1 MTLKDDFDTLPGLEF
16 LQHMIKDWHASGMSE
31 TLGIRLIAVS
41 DGSAT
46 FEAYATPKVY
56 NPQLRA
62 HGGFA
67 ATLIDSAM
75 GCAVQT
81 KMGPG
86 VGFGTIDMTVKFTR
100 AITAEAGRLLCVG
113 TVFHK
118 GRSTCTAEAK
128 LTDEQGRL
136 YAHGI
141 GTFMVYPK

>member
-1 MTLKDDFDTLPGLEF
+1 MTFEEDISELPGLDF
-16 LQHMIKDWHASGMSE
+16 LRRLVDDWHASGMAE
-31 TLGIRLIAVS
+31 TLGLRLVAVA
-41 DGSAT
+41 DGTAT
-46 FEAYATPKVY
+46 FEAWAGPRVY
-56 NPQLRA
+56 NPQMRA

-67 ATLIDSAM
+67 AALIDSAM

-86 VGFGTIDMTVKFTR
+86 IGFGTIDITVKYTR

-113 TVFHK
+113 TVFHH
-118 GRSTCTAEAK
+118 GRTTCTAEAK

>member
-1 MTLKDDFDTLPGLEF
+1 MTVQDEFGKLPGLEF

-31 TLGIRLIAVS
+31 TLGLRLIAVAG
-41 DGSAT
+41 GSAT
-46 FEAYATPKVY
+46 FEATASPKVY
-56 NPQLRA
+56 NPQMRA

-81 KMGPG
+81 KMAPG

-100 AITAEAGRLLCVG
+100 AITAEAGRLLCIG
-113 TVFHK
+113 TVVHR

-128 LTDEQGRL
+128 LTDEQDRL

>member
-1 MTLKDDFDTLPGLEF
+1 MTLQNESRQGPGLAY
-16 LQHMIKDWHASGMSE
+16 LDHMVRDWHAAGMSE
-31 TLGIRLIAVS
+31 TMGLKLIAVA

-46 FEAYATPKVY
+46 FEAQADPRFY
-56 NPQLRA
+56 NPQMRA

-81 KMGPG
+81 IMRPG
-86 VGFGTIDMTVKFTR
+86 IGFGTIDMTVKFTR
-100 AITAEAGRLLCVG
+100 AITAEAGRLLCTG
-113 TVFHK
+113 TVLHR
-118 GRSTCTAEAK
+118 GRTTCTAEAK
-128 LTDEQGRL
+128 ITDTEARL